1 LEVGE
6 LVWALGNPFGLDFT
20 LTFGIVS
27 AKDRS
32 VNANSRYQKYLQTDA
47 AVNPGNSGGPLVNM
61 IGEIVGINTAI
72 IGPTYQGISFA
83 IPSNV
88 AKSVYEKILKHGEV
102 ISGYL
107 GVVTVIINQ
116 QVATQLKL
124 PNLQGAAV
132 VNVLKDSPA
141 EKAGII
147 PGDVI
152 VKWNDEVVEDP
163 QALNHFVSKTEP
175 GDKVTI
181 ELIRDEKP
189 VQVEV
194 TAGKRPQGK

>member
-1 LEVGE
+1 
-6 LVWALGNPFGLDFT
+6 
-20 LTFGIVS
+20 
-27 AKDRS
+27 
-32 VNANSRYQKYLQTDA
+32 
-47 AVNPGNSGGPLVNM
+47 
-61 IGEIVGINTAI
+61 
-72 IGPTYQGISFA
+72 
-83 IPSNV
+83 V